1 MRERGGNKW
10 QEEKVLVAQLCLPF
24 CDPTDWQTP
33 PVTARLFSPWNS
45 PGKNTG
51 VGCHFLLRGIFRTQ
65 GSNQGL
71 SCFRQILYHLSH
83 QGSYAGKMKVRR
95 RSKVQGTHGVAWN
108 IVVLD
113 FSICFQIHSLLF
125 CVLLCAPKDCISKL
139 ICLLP
144 SNWYQ
149 QELWGWG
156 IVRSGCLFPCWVS
169 DCLPASTSGHF
180 VLVWGW
186 VMGGVI
192 FYGYLPGFKC
202 LLLPLTLSCLHVLM
216 VLYYCWPGCFI
227 RLCWFP
233 WALPIP
239 L

>member
-24 CDPTDWQTP
+24 CDPTDWRTP
-33 PVTARLFSPWNS
+33 PCDRQALLSIEFSWQEYWSGLPFPS
-45 PGKNTG
+45 PGD
-51 VGCHFLLRGIFRTQ
+51 LPDPGIEPRSLMFQADSLPSEPSGKLCWQDEGKKEKQ
-65 GSNQGL
+65 GSGNTRCCVEYCCAGL
-71 SCFRQILYHLSH
+71 FHLPPDPLS
-83 QGSYAGKMKVRR
+83 
-95 RSKVQGTHGVAWN
+95 T
-108 IVVLD
+108 
-113 FSICFQIHSLLF
+113 
-125 CVLLCAPKDCISKL
+125 LLCLALCPKDCISKL

-149 QELWGWG
+149 QEFWGWE

-192 FYGYLPGFKC
+192 FYGYFPGFKG

-227 RLCWFP
+227 RICWFP

>member
-51 VGCHFLLRGIFRTQ
+51 VGCHFLLRGIFPTQ

-95 RSKVQGTHGVAWN
+95 RSKVQGTVNNLMWLQHRVRGKCEYL
-108 IVVLD
+108 IL
-113 FSICFQIHSLLF
+113 CSLLF
-125 CVLLCAPKDCISKL
+125 SYSSLS
-139 ICLLP
+139 LP
-144 SNWYQ
+144 
-149 QELWGWG
+149 
-156 IVRSGCLFPCWVS
+156 
-169 DCLPASTSGHF
+169 LP
-180 VLVWGW
+180 
-186 VMGGVI
+186 
-192 FYGYLPGFKC
+192 
-202 LLLPLTLSCLHVLM
+202 LLLHSGVDYFPSHYFVSLS
-216 VLYYCWPGCFI
+216 
-227 RLCWFP
+227 
-233 WALPIP
+233 
-239 L
+239 